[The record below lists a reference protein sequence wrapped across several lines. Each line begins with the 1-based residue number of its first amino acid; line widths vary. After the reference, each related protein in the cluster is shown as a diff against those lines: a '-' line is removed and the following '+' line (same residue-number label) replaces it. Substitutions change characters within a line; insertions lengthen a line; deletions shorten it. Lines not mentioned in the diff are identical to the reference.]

1 VDVRTYGTMQGPD
14 RTAKLRIHIGD
25 SGPGI
30 SHEALTR
37 IFQPFFTTKE
47 KGSGLGLSIALR
59 TVEDHGG
66 RLFILDPEDARTTG
80 AEFVIELP
88 LADVQLSWLEAS

>member
-1 VDVRTYGTMQGPD
+1 M
-14 RTAKLRIHIGD
+14 LRVHIGD

-30 SHEALTR
+30 SREALTR

-47 KGSGLGLSIALR
+47 KGSGLGLPIALR

-66 RLFILDPEDARTTG
+66 RLFILDPQDARTSG

-88 LADVQLSWLEAS
+88 LAGAPLPGPEPSRSAPCHASSS